1 MGTRIH
7 PRIKNSGQDYPAIW
21 YGRHLTP
28 GVAEYADGPG
38 GEPYRIFISPDTAK
52 AMDPSFEG
60 RPVYCNHVDDE
71 NVNAK
76 NKTVEGITKDDK
88 GNLETKIADGYVIE
102 SFYLPVDGAHWIKF
116 IVTSKEGA
124 DAIRRKWALSNC
136 YQPLAMG
143 SSGEWHGVQYSK
155 EFTSAEYKHCALVQ
169 HPRYRE
175 SIILSPADFKI
186 YCEEKTNELAA
197 MRNSADVIVKSK
209 PEEKPMSLL
218 NKLFARKAKVEKVE
232 NADEIGK
239 ITVAIGKNK
248 TTTIAALVKNAE
260 AMGDKDFEKLND
272 GFDPEDLEKN
282 DDDADLTEEEKA
294 AKNKK
299 NRKKSGAEDPEKEKE
314 NDESDDEK
322 MAALR
327 DKKKSDASDKE
338 EEKENDDEEEK
349 AEEKKNKGKKNGD
362 KNSPADADKAN
373 DDADEEKDEK
383 KNDDLGSDPL
393 KHVVM
398 LDDEE
403 TTVGDMINDFTDLKN
418 RHNALRKK
426 HDALKQSYGEMCN
439 KYGDDDALEND
450 DEIPAEDK
458 EVQEVLGKLEQEE
471 DNLTESLERRKNQIM
486 KVIGKMKNSKE
497 LKEKRAQKAEE
508 GRMHFERLKNAEYEK
523 MLNEN
528 IPTVGTSTA
537 TTGIERGK
545 ARYGSSN

>member
-1 MGTRIH
+1 M
-7 PRIKNSGQDYPAIW
+7 PEPIKNSNGQEYPALY
-21 YGRHLTP
+21 YGLHMVP
-28 GVAEYADGPG
+28 GVAEYADGPNG
-38 GEPYRIFISPDTAK
+38 QPYRIFIGPDTAK
-52 AMDPSFEG
+52 KMDASFSTC
-60 RPVYCNHVDDE
+60 PVYVEHVDDE
-71 NVNAK
+71 QPNAK
-76 NKTVEGITKDDK
+76 NKTIDGITTDDK
-88 GNLETKIADGYVIE
+88 GNSVTKIADGYVIR
-102 SFYLPVDGAHWIKF
+102 SFFNPADGMHWAEF
-116 IVTSKEGA
+116 LVTSKEGV
-124 DAIRRKWALSNC
+124 DAIKRGWKLSNC
-136 YQPLAMG
+136 YQPENMG
-143 SSGEWHGVQYSK
+143 PGGEWHGVTYSR
-155 EFTSAEYKHCALVQ
+155 EFTDASYKHLAIVGN
-169 HPRYRE
+169 PRYRE
-175 SIILSPADFKI
+175 SLVLTPEQFKE
-186 YCEEKTNELAA
+186 YNQNKEQELAA
-197 MRNSADVIVKSK
+197 MKNSADVQKSKPK

-248 TTTIAALVKNAE
+248 TTTIAALIKNAE

-282 DDDADLTEEEKA
+282 DDADADLTEEEKA

-299 NRKKSGAEDPEKEKE
+299 NRKKSDAEDPEKEKE

-349 AEEKKNKGKKNGD
+349 AEEKKNRGKKNGD

-393 KHVVM
+393 KHVIM

-439 KYGDDDALEND
+439 RYGDDDALEND

-471 DNLTESLERRKNQIM
+471 DNLTESLDRRKNQIM

-497 LKEKRAQKAEE
+497 LREKRAQKAEE

-528 IPTVGTSTA
+528 TPTVGTSTA